1 MGARAR
7 IAHDEIVPAPSAPPG
22 IDRSDECAISEHDL
36 RTRAMAG
43 RGRSQAL
50 CGGLV
55 RAEVVQS
62 AVARLGPAP
71 RVDGGGLGTTELAAL
86 AVVARMVREDL
97 LLLREMIATLG
108 SLSPA
113 ERAVA
118 LRA

>member
-1 MGARAR
+1 
-7 IAHDEIVPAPSAPPG
+7 
-22 IDRSDECAISEHDL
+22 
-36 RTRAMAG
+36 MAG

-50 CGGLV
+50 CGALV
-55 RAEVVQS
+55 RAEVVRS
-62 AVARLGPAP
+62 AVAGLGPAP
-71 RVDGGGLGTTELAAL
+71 RVDGGGFGTAELAAL

-97 LLLREMIATLG
+97 LLLRELIATLG